1 MKPAAGCV
9 FARSLTYG
17 NFKIVFT
24 SCFQPRH
31 TLTANVVTMAC
42 TANAGRKREG
52 KSTAIGSFL
61 YQQGGGAVAVTADSR
76 TALQARCI
84 FNVFCGGGLQD
95 SLRLLERREQEPN
108 VDDAADQQLND
119 RGEGRRRKGGAL
131 HLIPFF
137 SLLHKIILI
146 IISISQISFFL

>member
-24 SCFQPRH
+24 SCFQLRY

-52 KSTAIGSFL
+52 KSIAIGLVPLPTS
-61 YQQGGGAVAVTADSR
+61 GGGAVAVTADSR
-76 TALQARCI
+76 TALQVRCI
-84 FNVFCGGGLQD
+84 FNVFFEKKKCGCVGFFCVCTFGTA
-95 SLRLLERREQEPN
+95 R
-108 VDDAADQQLND
+108 AGAKC
-119 RGEGRRRKGGAL
+119 GWCGR
-131 HLIPFF
+131 
-137 SLLHKIILI
+137 SNN
-146 IISISQISFFL
+146 